1 MGNFSAAANEIIAIY
16 NVMWNK
22 IFLLQ
27 FLLRMTRQTIE
38 LKITPIQDEFREI
51 QYQILQSVLFRN
63 G

>member
-1 MGNFSAAANEIIAIY
+1 MGNFSAAAKEIIAIY
-16 NVMWNK
+16 NVMLNK

-51 QYQILQSVLFRN
+51 QYRILQSVFFRN